1 MGETSMTQ
9 TALAPGSIRLIQVMR
24 LINVVALIGLL
35 MVLAGSLFL
44 QFGVGEQPCPLCLVQ
59 RSGMI
64 GLAVGPIMNLMWG
77 LKPQHYAISILA
89 ALVGSAGS
97 VRQILLHIQPGDP
110 GYGPPV
116 LGLHLYTWALITFV
130 IAIAGISVL
139 LLFPGQF
146 HAGDEGILR
155 TPLGTPSWILSIGL
169 GVVIWVVI
177 DAFIIAAAVPF
188 ECGLGACPDDPPDI
202 DGAGLVGGA
211 LYVGGIGIIAIAAG
225 FLLVRWLKK
234 RNRIGAFEQ

>member
-1 MGETSMTQ
+1 MGETVMAQ
-9 TALAPGSIRLIQVMR
+9 TSLAPGSVRLIQIMR
-24 LINVVALIGLL
+24 LINVVALLGLL

-44 QFGVGEQPCPLCLVQ
+44 QFGVGEQPCPLCLIQ
-59 RSGMI
+59 RSGMV
-64 GLAVGPIMNLMWG
+64 GLAVGPMMNLMWG

-97 VRQILLHIQPGDP
+97 IRQILLHIQPGDP

-146 HAGDEGILR
+146 YAGDEGILR
-155 TPLGTPSWILSIGL
+155 TPLGMPSWILAISV
-169 GVVIWVVI
+169 GVVIWILI
-177 DAFIIAAAVPF
+177 DFFIITAAVPF

-202 DGAGLVGGA
+202 DGAGLVGGS
-211 LYVGGIGIIAIAAG
+211 LYVGGIGVVAIAAG

-234 RNRIGAFEQ
+234 HHRIGSLDQ